1 MTDRGGDGWDG
12 GERGGPVPPWPGPAD
27 VPSGPRTPP
36 AATPWGTQAAD
47 PSWAWDAPVSAPPAA
62 RPQSRLPL
70 VALAGVLLIAL
81 GAGGAA
87 AWPSLSRLLPG
98 ASGGPTP
105 TQAPAGPATAAA
117 APASETTA
125 GQAGQGTAAGL
136 PECPAGSVRLASTV
150 FPDGDWVL
158 VCGLDAASPTAWR
171 SRLGGQE
178 VSSERVSAQPASDGS
193 GAPGGYTAA
202 MADGGSVWLSA
213 APAMAGRSDG
223 SGHLSYSRAATGQT
237 WFVWL
242 GGAAPQSA
250 EGSYGVPVPAAS
262 AADQVRYLS
271 QLLDQSAAT
280 RSSLEASVTSIREC
294 RRGEGGDYAADVAG
308 IDSAAANRQQLLT
321 ALQTAPVDLIPQGTA
336 LIDQLHEALSLS
348 LQVDQWYAAW
358 ARSSTASGCAPLAED
373 GGRTLSDRTGKAKEA
388 FVATWNG
395 TIAPTYGVAQ
405 TVRAKI

>member
-1 MTDRGGDGWDG
+1 M
-12 GERGGPVPPWPGPAD
+12 
-27 VPSGPRTPP
+27 
-36 AATPWGTQAAD
+36 
-47 PSWAWDAPVSAPPAA
+47 
-62 RPQSRLPL
+62 
-70 VALAGVLLIAL
+70 
-81 GAGGAA
+81 
-87 AWPSLSRLLPG
+87 
-98 ASGGPTP
+98 
-105 TQAPAGPATAAA
+105 
-117 APASETTA
+117 
-125 GQAGQGTAAGL
+125 
-136 PECPAGSVRLASTV
+136 
-150 FPDGDWVL
+150 
-158 VCGLDAASPTAWR
+158 
-171 SRLGGQE
+171 
-178 VSSERVSAQPASDGS
+178 
-193 GAPGGYTAA
+193 
-202 MADGGSVWLSA
+202 
-213 APAMAGRSDG
+213 
-223 SGHLSYSRAATGQT
+223 
-237 WFVWL
+237 
-242 GGAAPQSA
+242 
-250 EGSYGVPVPAAS
+250 PAAS